1 MRTCKEKWRH
11 KGSHSSSVSSSNP
24 DIPTS
29 QGFYEGD
36 VFLDTQFRSP
46 PWTRFPNHLQLL
58 IILQRIVDLHCYYPP
73 KN

>member
-1 MRTCKEKWRH
+1 MVKYVKFQAGRTNMQDTDVVEACKELVCVC
-11 KGSHSSSVSSSNP
+11 VS

-46 PWTRFPNHLQLL
+46 PWTRFPDHLR
-58 IILQRIVDLHCYYPP
+58 LQWNLS
-73 KN
+73 